1 MRIPLVFTVLFF
13 CCFTTFSQNTTI
25 DSLSQ
30 VLETQEDTSKVN
42 TLINLAFEWRFIDA
56 NRTKSLATEAMVLAQ
71 SIGFTKGQA
80 QATRNLGLAH
90 SYLGNLDS
98 ALYYVIQGKSLAEAN
113 GFTQILADA
122 LNTIGN
128 IYFRK
133 SQYDSA
139 RGAFEESYALFNE
152 MDNDQSKS
160 ITLASIAV
168 TYSTQGKYSKAL
180 EMNQEALLFFEKDGN
195 ANMLANLYHNIANI
209 YLERD
214 EFRKAYEYY
223 QKTSTYDSITG
234 NKSGRAHTMLNVGN
248 ILVHLDR
255 KEEAKASYRLA
266 ISLARVSGSTCVA
279 SLPMTQLGDLYL
291 EEQEYD
297 SAYFYISGALE
308 LAQECGSDNDL
319 ASVYLDFGEYY
330 TTQGNLDQAI
340 VMLLKGYEVAERS
353 AIGPK
358 MEELSGALH
367 QVYEQKGQY
376 RKAYQYLSIANEL
389 HSDQLSE
396 ESTKEIAR
404 LEAEYEFEKEK
415 QILAEKQKRTELAF
429 EQELARKRWLLA
441 SAGVVILLVSLI
453 AFFAYRS
460 YKAKKTA
467 NLQLEEKNVRLAELR
482 KSEQKLSE
490 EAIASKEREL
500 ATMAMA
506 SHEKNSLLSD
516 LEQKV
521 SFIEARIGDEM
532 KASIKEMKKSIAD
545 AYSLDKSWD
554 SFLHRFEDVHP
565 QFFDKLKD
573 ENPALTVD
581 DLKLSAYLKIGMSNK
596 EIANVT
602 HLTLG
607 SVKSKINRL
616 KKKLEMR
623 PEDSLRDFMLK
634 YA

>member
-1 MRIPLVFTVLFF
+1 M
-13 CCFTTFSQNTTI
+13 
-25 DSLSQ
+25 
-30 VLETQEDTSKVN
+30 E
-42 TLINLAFEWRFIDA
+42 
-56 NRTKSLATEAMVLAQ
+56 LAQ
-71 SIGFTKGQA
+71 SIGFSKGQA

-98 ALYYVIQGKSLAEAN
+98 ALYFVIHAKSQAETN
-113 GFTQILADA
+113 GFIQIQADA

-139 RGAFEESYALFNE
+139 RAAFKESYELFKAIN
-152 MDNDQSKS
+152 NDQSKS
-160 ITLASIAV
+160 ISLASIAV

-180 EMNQEALLFFEKDGN
+180 EMYQEALLFFEQDGN
-195 ANMLANLYHNIANI
+195 DNMLANLYNNIANI

-214 EFRKAYEYY
+214 EFGKAYDYY

-248 ILVHLDR
+248 ILVRLDR
-255 KEEAKASYRLA
+255 IEEAKTSYRLA
-266 ISLARVSGSTCVA
+266 IDLAKVSGSTCVA

-291 EEQEYD
+291 EEQTLD
-297 SAYFYISGALE
+297 SAYYYISGALE
-308 LAQECGSDNDL
+308 LAEECGSDNDL

-330 TTQGNLDQAI
+330 MAQENPDQAE
-340 VMLLKGYEVAERS
+340 VMLLKGYEAAERS
-353 AIGPK
+353 DIGPK

-367 QVYEQKGQY
+367 ELYEQKGQY
-376 RKAYQYLSIANEL
+376 RKAYQYLRIANEF

-415 QILAEKQKRTELAF
+415 QILAEQQKRTELAF

-453 AFFAYRS
+453 ALLAYRS
-460 YKAKKTA
+460 YVAKKTA
-467 NLQLEEKNVRLAELR
+467 NLQLEEKNLHLAELR
-482 KSEQKLSE
+482 NREKKLSE

-506 SHEKNSLLSD
+506 SHEKNTLLND

-521 SFIEARIGDEM
+521 SFIEVRIGDEM
-532 KASIKEMKKSIAD
+532 KSSIKEMKKAIAD

-573 ENPALTVD
+573 ENPVLTVD

-623 PEDSLRDFMLK
+623 PEDNLRDFMLQ